1 MLAFLVL
8 VSGSGVSPSDV
19 LLNSEAP
26 LMDGLDI
33 VYGTHSFTH
42 PLTHSLTHSLTYL
55 LTHSLSYVGTNNAFS
70 DILAYVIVIG
80 LVINFFAF
88 VIFTSQQV
96 CAIAEAGQLPQQL
109 AYRHPIHGAV
119 THSLTHLLTYLLTH
133 SLM

>member
-1 MLAFLVL
+1 LVL

-55 LTHSLSYVGTNNAFS
+55 LTY
-70 DILAYVIVIG
+70 
-80 LVINFFAF
+80 
-88 VIFTSQQV
+88 
-96 CAIAEAGQLPQQL
+96 
-109 AYRHPIHGAV
+109 
-119 THSLTHLLTYLLTH
+119 SLTLLCRY
-133 SLM
+133 

>member
-33 VYGTHSFTH
+33 VYGTHSLTH
-42 PLTHSLTHSLTYL
+42 LLTHS

-119 THSLTHLLTYLLTH
+119 IHSLTH
-133 SLM
+133 